1 MQPTQTPD
9 HTVVFSPA
17 DTLRGAAVYLR
28 RHGWHQRDM
37 FDLSAPT
44 PAFPPACGLGGI
56 RMALL
61 GDAEIDADSWQPET
75 VEQFDQAVMAFAD
88 HLFAYYGEPDPAAST
103 PSLDP
108 HCVGSWPEQIV
119 ADWNDAYDRNVSQVI
134 AALNGAADQWDNR
147 HGRPACC
154 GQPMP
159 EHANSPDVWVFP
171 GEPVQ
176 VERIYHC
183 PTCGRQENVAVTD
196 PDAKAVLFSQ
206 AGCGTDGTP
215 DQGGAE

>member
-9 HTVVFSPA
+9 HTVVITPA
-17 DTLRGAAVYLR
+17 DTLRGAAMYLR

-37 FDLSAPT
+37 FDLSTPT
-44 PAFPPACGLGGI
+44 PAFPPVCGLGGI

-61 GDAEIDADSWQPET
+61 GDAEIGADSWPPET
-75 VEQFDQAVMAFAD
+75 VEAFDQAVIAFAE

-134 AALNGAADQWDNR
+134 AALNGAADQWD
-147 HGRPACC
+147 GRYRTCWCDCSEEQDPPYC
-154 GQPMP
+154 GEGATDPR
-159 EHANSPDVWVFP
+159 
-171 GEPVQ
+171 GCT
-176 VERIYHC
+176 HC
-183 PTCGRQENVAVTD
+183 AVTHMSARWD
-196 PDAKAVLFSQ
+196 DECPVAPRTMGVT
-206 AGCGTDGTP
+206 G
-215 DQGGAE
+215 